1 MRRTLTTTH
10 APCLTMRA
18 DIGNGVIAVMCDVT
32 GWHYGNRTTVED
44 AFDLK
49 ATVTRDALLCGCDT
63 RVLPVFDAPNDER
76 VLPVFEPVTRVL
88 PSFDRPTLTTRVWL
102 RVRLAIDAVR
112 AATRTT
118 R

>member
-76 VLPVFEPVTRVL
+76 VLPVFE
-88 PSFDRPTLTTRVWL
+88 TRVWL